1 MQHTATQPKIT
12 IITQTHQSVFKR
24 SIYITALAALGG
36 ITALAGI
43 VGLIS
48 AITLLSNA
56 ALPTLSHTMLRDAV
70 VDVTTGGLIFS
81 SSRVFAKGKIM
92 AIWLYVS
99 SILLDTLYSLIMG
112 YPLHYIFIGLGGLLI
127 WYMLKFRKEWVT
139 R

>member
-12 IITQTHQSVFKR
+12 IITQTHQSLFKR
-24 SIYITALAALGG
+24 SIYVRALAALGG
-36 ITALAGI
+36 ITVLAGI

-70 VDVTTGGLIFS
+70 VDVTTGGLLVA
-81 SSRVFAKGKIM
+81 SSRVFAKGKIL

-112 YPLHYIFIGLGGLLI
+112 YPLHYIFIGLGSLLI
-127 WYMLKFRKEWVT
+127 WQMLKFRKQWENL
-139 R
+139 